1 MFVKRYDSTNTIMMS
16 DIELETSR
24 LVFEIERELLL
35 SQFREMIEKTMRI
48 ENALSRM
55 VFSKNVT
62 QSQEQFDSYSPPQD
76 FACPPKKKTRFQ

>member
-1 MFVKRYDSTNTIMMS
+1 MFAKRYDSTNTKMMS

-48 ENALSRM
+48 ENALRHSLK
-55 VFSKNVT
+55 SINE
-62 QSQEQFDSYSPPQD
+62 SQEQIDSYSPPQD